1 MSSAQIVIIGAGFA
15 GAATAYHL
23 ARKGARNILVVEQE
37 RVAGYHASGR
47 NASLIRQVIA
57 EPSTMALAR
66 DGAAFLRQLPKDWPA
81 PVSYE
86 ENGSMLL
93 GSGAAWEA
101 LQRDAAQAREAGVK
115 LEIVSQ
121 ERATRKVDM
130 LDGAQFDGAIWC
142 PTDGV
147 VDIHALLSGYL
158 KKAGAMGA
166 QIRYGCR
173 LNAVETTGGR
183 IAKVQLDN
191 DWVTTDFLINAAGA
205 WASAVGKIAGAAPIP
220 LRPLRRHLFVTGP
233 LSWVDK
239 RWPFVWDVS
248 HGFYFRPD
256 SGGLLLCACD
266 EEEMA
271 PCDAPT
277 TEAAVELLA
286 EKTRVYFPRFADLPI
301 MKSWAGLRTFAP
313 DGRFVVGWDPQVT
326 GFFWVAGLG
335 GHGVTTSAAVGAL
348 AADAILNGGSRL
360 TEDLSPARFVPIAS
374 H

>member
-1 MSSAQIVIIGAGFA
+1 
-15 GAATAYHL
+15 
-23 ARKGARNILVVEQE
+23 RKGARNILIVEQE

-66 DGAAFLRQLPKDWPA
+66 AGAVFLRHLPQDWPV

-86 ENGSMLL
+86 KNGSMLL
-93 GSGAAWEA
+93 GYGATWEA
-101 LQRDAAQAREAGVK
+101 LQRDAAQAREAGVE
-115 LEIVSQ
+115 LEVLSQ
-121 ERATRKVDM
+121 ERAKRHVAM
-130 LDGAQFDGAIWC
+130 LDGARFDGAVWC

-173 LNAVETTGGR
+173 LNAIETAAGR

-205 WASAVGKIAGAAPIP
+205 WASAVGKIAGAAPIA

-256 SGGLLLCACD
+256 SGGLLLCPCD
-266 EEEMA
+266 EDEMA

-277 TEAAVELLA
+277 TESAVELLA
-286 EKTRVYFPRFADLPI
+286 QKARSYFPRLAALPI
-301 MKSWAGLRTFAP
+301 MKGWAGLRTFAP
-313 DGRFVVGWDPQVT
+313 DGRFVVGWDSQVR

-348 AADAILNGGSRL
+348 AAEAILNRGSRL
-360 TEDLSPARFVPIAS
+360 AEDLSPARFAQAAPVKTVQEE
-374 H
+374 

>member
-1 MSSAQIVIIGAGFA
+1 MSSPQIVIIGAGFA

-23 ARKGARNILVVEQE
+23 ARKGARNILIVEQE

-47 NASLIRQVIA
+47 NASLIRQVIS
-57 EPSTMALAR
+57 EQSTMALAR
-66 DGAAFLRQLPKDWPA
+66 DGAAFLRQPPGDWPV

-93 GSGAAWEA
+93 GSGATWEA
-101 LQRDAAQAREAGVK
+101 LQRDAAQARELGVE
-115 LEIVSQ
+115 LEILSQ
-121 ERATRKVDM
+121 ERAKRQVDM

-158 KKAGAMGA
+158 KKAGSMGA

-173 LNAVETTGGR
+173 LNAVETKGGG
-183 IAKVQLDN
+183 IAKIQLDN

-205 WASAVGKIAGAAPIP
+205 WASAVGKIARAAPIP

-256 SGGLLLCACD
+256 SGGLLLCPCD

-271 PCDAPT
+271 PGDTPT
-277 TEAAVELLA
+277 AESAVELLA
-286 EKTRVYFPRFADLPI
+286 EKARSYFPQLADLPI
-301 MKSWAGLRTFAP
+301 MKGWAGLRTFAP

-348 AADAILNGGSRL
+348 AADVILDGGSRFAA
-360 TEDLSPARFVPIAS
+360 DLSPARFVQAAS
-374 H
+374 N